1 MKLLTLSRILGRQGL
16 IRNYNLSKIKNNLRD
31 DDEFTGGSVCTNME
45 RYYNIDERDK
55 NVVYN
60 KKRYRALKL

>member
-16 IRNYNLSKIKNNLRD
+16 IKNYNLSKIKNNLRD

-55 NVVYN
+55 NKIID
-60 KKRYRALKL
+60 KKRYRYLKV

>member
-1 MKLLTLSRILGRQGL
+1 VKLLTLSRILGRQGL
-16 IRNYNLSKIKNNLRD
+16 IKNYNLSKIKNNLRD

-55 NVVYN
+55 NKIID
-60 KKRYRALKL
+60 KKRYRYLKV